1 MALLKIIRSNQIT
14 LPAELR
20 KQFDLSEG
28 DYVDAQA
35 TAEGIL
41 LKPVSI
47 VDRQKASKA
56 LLKLLD
62 RVHAQQPSSATSPAE
77 QEEVIAQEVKAY
89 RKQKR
94 HA

>member
-20 KQFDLSEG
+20 KQFDLFEG

-35 TAEGIL
+35 TTEGIL

-47 VDRQKASKA
+47 VDRQKAGFA
-56 LLKLLD
+56 
-62 RVHAQQPSSATSPAE
+62 VH
-77 QEEVIAQEVKAY
+77 
-89 RKQKR
+89 R
-94 HA
+94 HVERLY